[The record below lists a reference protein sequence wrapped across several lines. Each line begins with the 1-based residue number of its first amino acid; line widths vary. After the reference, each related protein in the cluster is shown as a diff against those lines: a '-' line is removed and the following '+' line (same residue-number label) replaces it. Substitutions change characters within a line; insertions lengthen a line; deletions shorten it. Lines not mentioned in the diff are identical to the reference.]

1 MTTTHTH
8 RLPFPDT
15 LRGLAVIGMI
25 VFHVFFILNYFG
37 LATYD
42 TSAGPWLV
50 LGQFVR
56 FSFIGLVGVSL
67 YLSSA
72 PYNKQFFRGL
82 KILLCA
88 ALVTLVT
95 YFFAPSEFVRFGIL
109 HLIGVGVIFLSPFAN
124 SRWLSLILG
133 LLSLVMTKFLPNFP
147 YLPGLDYFPIFPWIS
162 LIFFG
167 IFLGPFFK
175 KINFRLPL
183 VDFLG
188 RHSLLIYMIHIPLI
202 ILSLLLFGIIDF
214 GAIIQA

>member
-15 LRGLAVIGMI
+15 LRGLAVLGMI
-25 VFHVFFILNYFG
+25 VFHVFFILNYFQISPNDM
-37 LATYD
+37 Y
-42 TSAGPWLV
+42 AGPWLV

-56 FSFIGLVGVSL
+56 FIFIGLVGVSL
-67 YLSSA
+67 YLSNS

-88 ALVTLVT
+88 ALISLVT
-95 YFFAPSEFVRFGIL
+95 YFFAPDEFVRFGIL
-109 HLIGVGVIFLSPFAN
+109 HLIGVGVILLSPFAN
-124 SRWLSLILG
+124 SRRLSLTLG

-175 KINFRLPL
+175 KINLRLPL

-188 RHSLLIYMIHIPLI
+188 RHSLLIYMIHIPIIIGTLI
-202 ILSLLLFGIIDF
+202 VFQILPFYALWNS
-214 GAIIQA
+214 